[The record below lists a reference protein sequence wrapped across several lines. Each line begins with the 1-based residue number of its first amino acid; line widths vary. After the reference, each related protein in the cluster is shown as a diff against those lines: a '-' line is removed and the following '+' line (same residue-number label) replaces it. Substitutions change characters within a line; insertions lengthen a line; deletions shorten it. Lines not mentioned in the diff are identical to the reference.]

1 MTARAGRSSSFTH
14 EDCPDRETKKG
25 SWRFQRLH
33 PSCLSL
39 SGHPSSSS
47 PRERLSPSL
56 PATTTIATS
65 AAVASSSASRSVS
78 ASSSAASF
86 HSLSHAAHQ
95 QKSGVVKEVVRR
107 QQQLR
112 HQQKQQLTPGILR
125 IFKTYCVYSLLF
137 VPIRGSRHLGPNRI
151 KLISRLH

>member
-14 EDCPDRETKKG
+14 EDRPDRQRKKV

-56 PATTTIATS
+56 PATTTTIATS

-137 VPIRGSRHLGPNRI
+137 VPIE
-151 KLISRLH
+151 

>member
-14 EDCPDRETKKG
+14 EDRPDRETKKV

-56 PATTTIATS
+56 PATTTTIATS

-86 HSLSHAAHQ
+86 HSLSHAAAHQQ

-125 IFKTYCVYSLLF
+125 IFKTYCVYSLF
-137 VPIRGSRHLGPNRI
+137 TSFCPNRI
-151 KLISRLH
+151 TLIGRRH